1 MQPHGNGEAKAAE
14 QSGTGPAS
22 ALLATQSPAAL
33 AALLATLHPALAER
47 VEAVL
52 WSAHWPQRLAARPAA
67 ALGEASATRAVREVS
82 ARRAG
87 ARPDARYALL
97 CDDRAADVAVL
108 LLRES
113 LPSDP
118 GLAGLLAQAGARMAE
133 LLERER
139 LQESVTQLEDAERLQ
154 RALYAIAD
162 MAGSDFDMPDLLRG
176 LHRIVSDLM
185 YAENFYIALYDEEG
199 DSLRFVYFA
208 DTVDTLGPSF
218 TEAVP
223 MARIERGL
231 TWYLIRDARPLM
243 GSTDQLQQQVSGP
256 LALHGADSVDW
267 LGVPMLRE
275 GRVIGALVV
284 QSYLEGV
291 RYSHADMS
299 LLAFVG
305 EHVLTALERKRSQEE
320 LEQRVA
326 ERTRELAAA
335 NAELSREV
343 AERERGERLQAALY
357 RIAAL
362 ASSDDSADT
371 FYRNVHEIVGGLI
384 DARNF
389 FIALLSDDGERV
401 SFPYGVDETDTD
413 WRERPFGRGL
423 TEYVLRSG
431 RTQVID
437 SARKA
442 ALVEGGEVAARH
454 ASSAST
460 MWVGAPLLDVD
471 HPIGVVAVQSYA
483 ETPAY
488 DDRDVELLTYVSY
501 QIAASLQRR
510 RAAEALKEAN
520 ARLEERVELRTREL
534 RDQIVQ
540 REQVEAQLKHQV
552 MHDALTG
559 LPNRVYLRDRIERA
573 IAQVRRDPS
582 RNFALLY
589 IDVDRFKQINDSLGH
604 LAGDHVLKEVSR
616 RLESVVREPDVVARL
631 SGDEFA
637 VLLESVDLP
646 ETATKVAQRIV
657 ALQQAPIEFNDHAL
671 QCSAS
676 IGVAIGDRRYHT
688 VDAILRDA
696 DIALYRAKQHG
707 RNRFVLF
714 DDQLHRAAMDDIA
727 LEQEL
732 RAVDDRRA
740 FVPWFQ
746 PLVRLEDAGVA
757 GYEALL
763 RWQHPSR
770 GVLAPADFLQVAEDT
785 GLIEQIDWQV
795 FRQACEGAR
804 ELLLPG
810 QFVAVN
816 VTPRLLRLRDFDT
829 RLLALLDDSGLPRTA
844 LRIEVTEDALF
855 GDPESVTAILR
866 RLRAAGVETV
876 LDDFGTGT
884 SALGSVHAFPLR
896 MVKIDREV
904 IAQLDRGAS
913 HRGRATVGA
922 VLALTQALGLDAVA
936 EGVETDTQR
945 AFLSRMGCRYGQGHL
960 FGRAQPLAFWLQ
972 RR

>member
-1 MQPHGNGEAKAAE
+1 MQSHGNGETRAGE
-14 QSGTGPAS
+14 QSGLDPAS

-33 AALLATLHPALAER
+33 ATLLGTLHPALGER

-52 WSAHWPQRLAARPAA
+52 WSAHWPQRLAARPVGALSEAA
-67 ALGEASATRAVREVS
+67 ATRAVREIS

-87 ARPDARYALL
+87 GRPDPRFALL
-97 CDDRAADVAVL
+97 CDDRAADVGML
-108 LLRES
+108 ILREP
-113 LPSDP
+113 LPPDP
-118 GLAGLLAQAGARMAE
+118 TLGGLLAQAGTRMAE

-185 YAENFYIALYDEEG
+185 YAENFYIALYEEEQ

-208 DTVDTLGPSF
+208 DTVDTLGPSLV
-218 TEAVP
+218 EPVP
-223 MARIERGL
+223 MAAIERGL
-231 TWYLIRDARPLM
+231 TWYLVRDGRPLM
-243 GSTDQLQQQVSGP
+243 GTTEQLQQQVSGP

-275 GRVIGALVV
+275 GHVIGALVV
-284 QSYLEGV
+284 QSYLEGT
-291 RYSHADMS
+291 RYTHADMS
-299 LLAFVG
+299 LLAFVA

-326 ERTRELAAA
+326 ERTRELATA
-335 NAELSREV
+335 NTELSREV

-357 RIAAL
+357 QIAAL
-362 ASSDDSADT
+362 AGSDESAET
-371 FYRNVHEIVGGLI
+371 FYRHVHEIVGSLI
-384 DARNF
+384 DAENF

-401 SFPYGVDETDTD
+401 SFPYGVDRTPTD
-413 WRERPFGRGL
+413 WRERPFGHGF
-423 TEYVLRSG
+423 TEYVIRTG
-431 RTQVID
+431 RTQLID
-437 SARKA
+437 RDGKA
-442 ALVEGGEVAARH
+442 MLLDAGEVDAQRVAD
-454 ASSAST
+454 SVL
-460 MWVGAPLLDVD
+460 WLGAPMLDFD
-471 HPIGVVAVQSYA
+471 RPIGVVAVQSYA
-483 ETPAY
+483 RTPTY
-488 DDRDVELLTYVSY
+488 DERDVELLTYVSY

-534 RDQIVQ
+534 REQIAQ
-540 REQVEAQLKHQV
+540 RELIEAQLKHQV

-573 IAQVRRDPS
+573 IAQVRRDPA

-616 RLESVVREPDVVARL
+616 RLESVVRDPDVVARL

-646 ETATKVAQRIV
+646 ETATKVAQRII
-657 ALQQAPIEFNDHAL
+657 ALQETPIEFGDHLL

-676 IGVAIGDRRYHT
+676 IGVAIGDRRYHS
-688 VDAILRDA
+688 VDTILRDA

-714 DDQLHRAAMDDIA
+714 DDHLHRAAMEDLA

-732 RAVDDRRA
+732 RAEDDRHA

-746 PLVRLEDAGVA
+746 PLVRLEDASVA

-763 RWQHPSR
+763 RWQHPQR
-770 GVLAPADFLQVAEDT
+770 GVLAPADFLQVAEDS

-795 FRQACEGAR
+795 FRHACDGAR
-804 ELLLPG
+804 QLLLPG
-810 QFVAVN
+810 QFVAIN
-816 VTPRLLRLRDFDT
+816 VTQRLLRLRDFDI
-829 RLLALLDDSGLPRTA
+829 RLLKLLDDSGLPRTA

-855 GDPESVTAILR
+855 GDPESVAAILR

-904 IAQLDRGAS
+904 IAQLDRGVS

-922 VLALTQALGLDAVA
+922 VLALTQALGMDAVA